1 MKKSA
6 TSSVQ
11 YDPIILVNRERIP
24 QIERDKS
31 FIYLAKQFDHRMK
44 IENIKEQ
51 LKTDN
56 INYITTI
63 DRLPLNALNKI
74 TVIQQYVYSKYRW
87 LFSSMC
93 TANTVGCSAVCVQQI
108 PLVVRQYVYS
118 KYRWLF
124 TNDLSVT

>member
-1 MKKSA
+1 MDKCHTFGMKKSA
-6 TSSVQ
+6 TSSMQ

-24 QIERDKS
+24 PIERDKS
-31 FIYLAKQFDHRMK
+31 FIYLGKQFNHGMK

-56 INYITTI
+56 INYIATI

-93 TANTVGCSAVCVQQI
+93 TVNTVGCSTVCVQQI
-108 PLVVRQYVYS
+108 P
-118 KYRWLF
+118 
-124 TNDLSVT
+124 